1 MERLTGRDAY
11 GDIVANEEMQIIV
24 SRGTTYDDLHN
35 IINHLAEKL
44 CEYEDLEE
52 QGRLTKLPCKV
63 GDIVWYADNEIKIE
77 SIKIQEKSSIVYQ
90 GSSINGGYGKFWFN
104 SSDLGKTV
112 FLTEAEAYAKLDL
125 GVTIGQTLYVIPE
138 DGQNIRKA
146 EVVSINPHY
155 YNDAG
160 VKISEMRNKDYGY
173 YLDIKVRY
181 LDDIHV
187 DLPVTVT
194 FRPKDFEDGI
204 IFTTQEKAEEKLE
217 KLKGELNE
225 ERD

>member
-11 GDIVANEEMQIIV
+11 GDIVANEEMKIIA

>member
-11 GDIVANEEMQIIV
+11 GDIVANEEMLILA
-24 SRGTTYDDLHN
+24 SRDTTYDDLHS

-52 QGRLTKLPCKV
+52 QGKLLNLPCSV

-90 GSSINGGYGKFWFN
+90 GSSINGGYGKLWFN

-138 DGQNIRKA
+138 DGQDIRKA
-146 EVVSINPHY
+146 KVVSINPHY

-160 VKISEMRNKDYGY
+160 FKISEMRNKDYGY

-225 ERD
+225 ERE

>member
-1 MERLTGRDAY
+1 M
-11 GDIVANEEMQIIV
+11 
-24 SRGTTYDDLHN
+24 
-35 IINHLAEKL
+35 
-44 CEYEDLEE
+44 
-52 QGRLTKLPCKV
+52 
-63 GDIVWYADNEIKIE
+63 
-77 SIKIQEKSSIVYQ
+77 
-90 GSSINGGYGKFWFN
+90 
-104 SSDLGKTV
+104 
-112 FLTEAEAYAKLDL
+112 

-138 DGQNIRKA
+138 DGQDIRKA
-146 EVVSINPHY
+146 KVVSINPHY

-160 VKISEMRNKDYGY
+160 FKISEMRNKDYGY

-181 LDDIHV
+181 LDDIHT

-217 KLKGELNE
+217 RLKGEINK